1 VNHVTTNLLRSRRAV
16 LAIVACSLAI
26 TGLAACGSD
35 ESSSGGGAKKV
46 SVSLGAKGCE
56 PADLKA
62 DAGPATF
69 EVKNEGKGS
78 LNEMEV
84 LKGALILGERENIT
98 EGLTSRF
105 SLNLKPGT
113 YDISCNDGSN
123 HDPTG
128 KLTVTGSA
136 PPAKANKQ
144 LDAAAERYA
153 SYVQVQ
159 TDRLVTATTAFAAA
173 VEAGDVAKAKATYQ
187 PARVYY
193 ERVEPVAESFGDLDP
208 RIDARVN
215 DVEKGQKWTGFHPI
229 EQALYEKGTLAG
241 TAPLAKRL
249 VTDTKELQRKVK
261 SASYEP
267 TQLAN
272 GAVELLN
279 EVSKSKITGE
289 EERYSHTDLT
299 DFKANVDGADAAFV
313 LLRPALAKRDAKLA
327 DTVTARFA
335 ALNSELAP
343 YRIKGDIYENY
354 AKLDQAQRRKLS
366 QAVDAL
372 AQPLAQVGG
381 KIVGE

>member
-1 VNHVTTNLLRSRRAV
+1 VHQTQPKSSSFLRA
-16 LAIVACSLAI
+16 AATAAACSVAVA
-26 TGLAACGSD
+26 GLAACGEDSG
-35 ESSSGGGAKKV
+35 SGGGGKTVAV
-46 SVSLGAKGCE
+46 GLGAKECE
-56 PADLKA
+56 PANLKA

-69 EVKNEGKGS
+69 EIKNEGKGT

-84 LKGALILGERENIT
+84 LKGALILGERENVT
-98 EGLTSRF
+98 EGLTSKF

-128 KLTVTGSA
+128 KLTVTGKA
-136 PPAKANKQ
+136 PAAKSDKQ
-144 LDAAAERYA
+144 LDAAAQRYA
-153 SYVQVQ
+153 TYVQGQ
-159 TDRLVTATTAFAAA
+159 TAKLVGATKTFAAA
-173 VEAGDVAKAKATYQ
+173 VEAGDVAKAKATYE

-193 ERVEPVAESFGDLDP
+193 ERIEPVAESFGDLDP
-208 RIDARVN
+208 RIDARIN
-215 DVEKGQKWTGFHPI
+215 DVEKGQKWTGFHPL
-229 EQALYEKGTLAG
+229 EQAIYAKNDLDG
-241 TAPLAKRL
+241 TAPLAKKL
-249 VTDTKELQRKVK
+249 VADTEELQRKVK
-261 SASYEP
+261 TVKYEP

-299 DFKANVDGADAAFV
+299 DFKANVDGAEAAFE
-313 LLRPALAKRDAKLA
+313 LLRPALAKRDKQLA
-327 DTVTARFA
+327 ATVTRRFA
-335 ALNSELAP
+335 ALNAELAP
-343 YRIKGDIYENY
+343 YRVKGDIYENY
-354 AKLDQAQRRKLS
+354 SKLDRAQRRKLS